1 MIKWEIYL
9 EYLRK
14 LKDQNLIK
22 VIIGIRRSG
31 KSTLLDLFRDELK
44 LQGVKDKQIQSYNF
58 EDPELNYD
66 LDWRKIYEKIIA
78 KIVADDQNY
87 IFLDEVQTIPKFEKL
102 VDGLFIKKN
111 IDVYI
116 TGSNAFLLSGELA
129 TLLTGRYITIH
140 ILPFSFAEYRQSF
153 LDEQNEDRLFA
164 EYLNASS
171 FPEAVTLSQRDKNLS
186 MKYISDVY
194 DTILKRDIYTR
205 YQIRNKVNFERVLK
219 FICNNIGSPVSA
231 NAIAAELNR
240 GKKTDE
246 AKITH
251 NVIVRWL
258 SYLAECYLIYPVSRY
273 NIKGKK
279 LLTTND
285 KYYIVDLSLR
295 SLLLGR
301 KSDEDLGH
309 RLENI
314 VYLELL
320 RRYNVGQ
327 IYVGK
332 KDDKEVDFIVQ
343 LPNTERLY
351 IQVAYSVKDS
361 KTLTRELES
370 LRKIRDNNPKMLLT
384 TDLGSNIYYG
394 IKQINVVDWLLETK

>member
-1 MIKWEIYL
+1 MIKREIYL

-219 FICNNIGSPVSA
+219 FICDNIGSPVSA

-361 KTLTRELES
+361 KTLTRELEP

>member
-1 MIKWEIYL
+1 M
-9 EYLRK
+9 
-14 LKDQNLIK
+14 IK

>member
-1 MIKWEIYL
+1 
-9 EYLRK
+9 
-14 LKDQNLIK
+14 LIK